1 MKGSVWYYK
10 IFFYLLELS
19 ISNAQILMTK
29 SFSDAPK
36 MLQFRKAVVE
46 QLVDGRTF
54 RLTDRN
60 PEPAAPIP
68 HFCFNRDYF
77 RHPISNGNS
86 LACKV
91 HIQWVDTPYSCA
103 VCGVCMCPDPCFM
116 RYHTMVEYHFNDE
129 SRQGP
134 RRLAQARGRP
144 RELRRNTQ
152 E

>member
-1 MKGSVWYYK
+1 
-10 IFFYLLELS
+10 
-19 ISNAQILMTK
+19 MTK
-29 SFSDAPK
+29 SFRYAPK

-46 QLVDGRTF
+46 QPVDGRTF
-54 RLTDRN
+54 QLTDRN

-68 HFCFNRDYF
+68 HFCFNRDQF
-77 RHPISNGNS
+77 HGPISNGNR

-91 HIQWVDTPYSCA
+91 HIQRVDTQFSCA
-103 VCGVCMCPDPCFM
+103 VCGVRMCPDPCFM

-134 RRLAQARGRP
+134 RRLAEPRGRTRTRPGRP